1 MIVDNMSCSESSYSL
16 ILFCTNEERALQRQQ
31 VLSSRIYSIGYD
43 PKTHNLEIEF
53 HNKDIYQYV
62 GVPESIYKKFIS
74 DAVVS
79 KGRFFDGVIKDKFLC
94 RKIR

>member
-1 MIVDNMSCSESSYSL
+1 M
-16 ILFCTNEERALQRQQ
+16 QRQQ
-31 VLSSRIYSIGYD
+31 VSSSRIDFIGYD
-43 PKTHNLEIEF
+43 PKTHTLEVTF

-94 RKIR
+94 RKAR

>member
-1 MIVDNMSCSESSYSL
+1 M
-16 ILFCTNEERALQRQQ
+16 QRQQ
-31 VLSSRIYSIGYD
+31 VSSSRIDSIGYD
-43 PKTHNLEIEF
+43 PKTHTLEIAF

>member
-1 MIVDNMSCSESSYSL
+1 M
-16 ILFCTNEERALQRQQ
+16 QQ
-31 VLSSRIYSIGYD
+31 KQILSSRIDSIGYD
-43 PKTHNLEIEF
+43 PKTRTLEIAF
-53 HNKDIYQYV
+53 HNKDTYQYV
-62 GVPESIYKKFIS
+62 DVPESIYKKFIS

>member
-1 MIVDNMSCSESSYSL
+1 M
-16 ILFCTNEERALQRQQ
+16 QRQP
-31 VLSSRIYSIGYD
+31 VSSSRIHSIGYD
-43 PKTHNLEIEF
+43 AKARTLEIEF
-53 HNKDIYQYV
+53 CNKDIYQYV
-62 GVPESIYKKFIS
+62 GVPSSLYKKFIS